1 MNTSLL
7 TLLVYPFLLLGL
19 VDLALPWPPAVRYAQ
34 LTLSAGLCL
43 GVVAL
48 VARAGLLAAN

>member
-7 TLLVYPFLLLGL
+7 AVLVYPFLLLGV
-19 VDLALPWPPAVRYAQ
+19 VDLALPWPPVVRYAQ
-34 LTLSAGLCL
+34 LTLTTGLCL

-48 VARAGLLAAN
+48 VARAGLLGVS